1 MRTHKLGVIV
11 LLTFVF
17 CLRVR
22 LGYSYSVLTHEA
34 IIDSTWK
41 DSIVKVLRT
50 KFPRVTE
57 EQLKEAHAYA
67 YGGCIIQDGGYYPFG
82 SHLFSDLTHYVR
94 SGDFVLAMLRDAQD
108 LNDYA
113 FALGALAHY
122 TADNTGHPMA
132 INRSVPLLYPK
143 LQREYGDSVPYADN
157 PKAHLRTEFGFDVVQ
172 VARGRYA
179 PDAYRDFIG
188 FEVSKPL
195 LERAFA
201 ETYAIELKD
210 VFTALDLSLGTYR
223 QSVSTLIPK
232 FTRAA
237 WADKKDEILKIE
249 PTMTQQRFLYNISRA
264 EYEKTWGREYHR
276 PGTGAR
282 TLAFLMKIMP
292 KVGPFKAGAF
302 RTPTPETEQLFMK
315 SFNAT
320 VDRYR
325 ALLNDEAAGH
335 PHLTNENFD
344 LGEPSQAGRYK
355 LADQAYASLVHR
367 LAKRS
372 FTNVP
377 RPLRDNILAFY
388 KGASTP
394 LEPKHD
400 SKQRRELYQELEQ
413 LRAFDGGSEPTTIG
427 AQR

>member
-1 MRTHKLGVIV
+1 MV

-17 CLRVR
+17 CIRVR

-41 DSIVKVLRT
+41 DSIVKVLRNR
-50 KFPRVTE
+50 FPHVTE

-67 YGGCIIQDGGYYPFG
+67 YGGCIIQDEGYYPFG

-94 SGDFVLAMLRDAQD
+94 SGDFVISMLRNAQD
-108 LNDYA
+108 LNEYA
-113 FALGALAHY
+113 FALGAMAHY
-122 TADNTGHPMA
+122 AADNTGHPMA
-132 INRSVPLLYPK
+132 INRAVPLLYPK
-143 LQREYGDSVPYADN
+143 LRIEYGDSVPYADN
-157 PKAHLRTEFGFDVVQ
+157 PKAHIRTEFGLDVLQ
-172 VARGRYA
+172 VARSRYA

-210 VFTALDLSLGTYR
+210 VFAALDLSLGTYR

-232 FTRAA
+232 FTQAA
-237 WADKKDEILKIE
+237 WADKKDEITKNE
-249 PTMTQQRFLYNISRA
+249 PTMTQQRFLYYISRA
-264 EYEKTWGREYHR
+264 EYEKTWGRQYHR
-276 PGTGAR
+276 PGIGSR
-282 TLAFLMKIMP
+282 TLAFFMKIMP

-325 ALLNDEAAGH
+325 ALLVDEAASQRR
-335 PHLTNENFD
+335 LTNENFD

-355 LADQAYASLVHR
+355 LADQAYASLLHR
-367 LAKRS
+367 LAKRG

-388 KGASTP
+388 KDASKP
-394 LEPKHD
+394 IEPKHD
-400 SKQRRELYQELEQ
+400 SKKRRELYEELQQ
-413 LRAFDGGSEPTTIG
+413 LRAL
-427 AQR
+427 